1 MAHLISLSID
11 ATKVTKARMKDGKY
25 INITIN
31 ISDEVDKYGNNV
43 SAWENQTKDERD
55 SKRSVITSETVRCF
69 TPLAT
74 FSSPRMVL
82 LLRQKKTPRT
92 KFRSKLLTCFV
103 LNGGVSGPT
112 FYDGML
118 IFTFLILLY
127 IIYFKRV

>member
-55 SKRSVITSETVRCF
+55 SKAKRNYLGNGRVLYTSGEV
-69 TPLAT
+69 
-74 FSSPRMVL
+74 
-82 LLRQKKTPRT
+82 
-92 KFRSKLLTCFV
+92 
-103 LNGGVSGPT
+103 
-112 FYDGML
+112 
-118 IFTFLILLY
+118 
-127 IIYFKRV
+127 FKPEMGAPAPEKNDTTDEIPF

>member
-55 SKRSVITSETVRCF
+55 SKAKRNYLGNGRVLF
-69 TPLAT
+69 TEGDVFKPGKQEE
-74 FSSPRMVL
+74 SSNHTEEDNSDMP
-82 LLRQKKTPRT
+82 
-92 KFRSKLLTCFV
+92 F
-103 LNGGVSGPT
+103 
-112 FYDGML
+112 
-118 IFTFLILLY
+118 
-127 IIYFKRV
+127 